1 MNVGLSSRVDNV
13 NISSRF
19 PTFPD
24 PPTVSLFGIS
34 SYNILLSK
42 ALFWDES
49 HKKMGG
55 RKSKGQQLAT
65 TAISEA
71 LSKGNAIN
79 INSDNVALQNSNGKK
94 KKLLDEA
101 SFHSTIALEAATAF
115 SLCID
120 DRNGTMW
127 KLCRVPWNDDGI
139 TLNPRR
145 LPTNTQAR

>member
-1 MNVGLSSRVDNV
+1 
-13 NISSRF
+13 
-19 PTFPD
+19 
-24 PPTVSLFGIS
+24 
-34 SYNILLSK
+34 
-42 ALFWDES
+42 
-49 HKKMGG
+49 MGG

-94 KKLLDEA
+94 KKKLLDEA

-120 DRNGTMW
+120 DRNGTM
-127 KLCRVPWNDDGI
+127 
-139 TLNPRR
+139 
-145 LPTNTQAR
+145 